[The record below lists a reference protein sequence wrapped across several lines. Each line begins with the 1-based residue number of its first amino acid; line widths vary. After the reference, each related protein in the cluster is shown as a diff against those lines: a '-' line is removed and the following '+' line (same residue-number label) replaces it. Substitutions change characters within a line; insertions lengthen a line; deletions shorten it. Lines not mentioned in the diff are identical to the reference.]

1 METNEELKKEIAS
14 LKRRLTSA
22 LKQRD
27 DWAMKYAKVME
38 SLPQEKNLKISF
50 DIADRNTNLDT
61 Q

>member
-27 DWAMKYAKVME
+27 EWAMKYAKAME
-38 SLPQEKNLKISF
+38 EKNLKIYF
-50 DIADRNTNLDT
+50 DIADRRTTLET

>member
-1 METNEELKKEIAS
+1 MGRLTNRIMETNEELKKEIAS

-38 SLPQEKNLKISF
+38 EKKS
-50 DIADRNTNLDT
+50 
-61 Q
+61 

>member
-27 DWAMKYAKVME
+27 
-38 SLPQEKNLKISF
+38 EKNLKIYF
-50 DIADRNTNLDT
+50 DIADRRTTLET